1 MCFDHHHHFHFLLLL
16 LLLLLLF
23 VCFVPV
29 TVPPIVV
36 VFSFA
41 LVSFFLSWG
50 ILSLWRHG
58 LNS

>member
-1 MCFDHHHHFHFLLLL
+1 MCFHHLHLYLYLHLHLHLHF
-16 LLLLLLF
+16 LF

-29 TVPPIVV
+29 TVQPIVV

-41 LVSFFLSWG
+41 LGSFFLSWV
-50 ILSLWRHG
+50 ILSLWRHE